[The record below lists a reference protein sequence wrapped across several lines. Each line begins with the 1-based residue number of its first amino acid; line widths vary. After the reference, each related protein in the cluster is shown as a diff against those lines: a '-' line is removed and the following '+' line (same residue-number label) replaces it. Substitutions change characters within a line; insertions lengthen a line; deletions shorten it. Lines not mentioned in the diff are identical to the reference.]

1 VAMSCMAITQCKA
14 LTGLILSRPRHCS
27 EYHVSLTHD
36 TGVIRSKLRVAAMT
50 KCASGEDKRD
60 RTRIKC
66 LGIKK
71 DMEARKCRSCPST
84 CRPRR

>member
-1 VAMSCMAITQCKA
+1 MQSP
-14 LTGLILSRPRHCS
+14 GLILSRPRHCS

-60 RTRIKC
+60 RTKIKC

-71 DMEARKCRSCPST
+71 DWE
-84 CRPRR
+84 